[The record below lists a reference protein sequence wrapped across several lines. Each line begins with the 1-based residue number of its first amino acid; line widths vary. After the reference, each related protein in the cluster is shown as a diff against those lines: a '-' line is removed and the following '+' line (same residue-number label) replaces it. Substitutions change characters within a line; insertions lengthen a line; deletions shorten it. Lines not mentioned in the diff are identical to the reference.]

1 MSQQDLDELREKV
14 NELREKVEDLD
25 VDFAGIRRLIKE
37 RLAPDQIAKL
47 EELME
52 EAARFEPL
60 LRRLEQLPQLRED
73 TVNEL
78 TAKEFLDRP
87 FRRYFGPALPSGIDV
102 NQAVYGTFEYLN
114 SSLEQLKQM
123 CEERSLSTSGDE
135 KELAVRLWL
144 NEKSV

>member
-60 LRRLEQLPQLRED
+60 LRRLEQLPQLRER
-73 TVNEL
+73 TV
-78 TAKEFLDRP
+78 KEHLDRVL
-87 FRRYFGPALPSGIDV
+87 RRYFGPVLPPGINVDD
-102 NQAVYGTFEYLN
+102 AVRVTIEYDLN
-114 SSLEQLKQM
+114 YSLEQLKQM